1 MGEITEKITLSEF
14 NKKYKIIGEISGTT
28 TVKIDNDNSQ
38 NIFNHSNVD
47 ITEYQSYT
55 IINKKTNKQIVSL
68 FIKDQNRLLNY
79 LCDRFNIDLE
89 GS

>member
-14 NKKYKIIGEISGTT
+14 KKKYKIIGDIRGTT
-28 TVKIDNDNSQ
+28 TVKINDDHSQ
-38 NIFNHSNVD
+38 KIFSHSNVNV
-47 ITEYQSYT
+47 TEYDSYT
-55 IINKKTNKQIVSL
+55 IINKKTDKQIVTL
-68 FIKDQNRLLNY
+68 FIRDQKELLNY